1 MAEQILIIED
11 DHGLRETLR
20 QLLELDGYD
29 VVTAADGLEGL
40 ERFEAGTTNVVVLDL
55 MMPRMDGFG
64 FAAELQRRG
73 WRETTTILVLTA
85 DGRAPE
91 KAARIG
97 ADGWLEKPFDALL
110 FLDKVAQ
117 LARHAPGS

>member
-40 ERFEAGTTNVVVLDL
+40 ERFEAGATDVVVLDL

-64 FAAELQRRG
+64 FAAELQRRAG
-73 WRETTTILVLTA
+73 WKSRLTLSCFLTKWPNWLGTLQGLEEA
-85 DGRAPE
+85 ELPP
-91 KAARIG
+91 AA
-97 ADGWLEKPFDALL
+97 
-110 FLDKVAQ
+110 
-117 LARHAPGS
+117 

>member
-1 MAEQILIIED
+1 MTERVLIIED
-11 DHGLRETLR
+11 DLGLRETLR

-29 VVTAADGLEGL
+29 VVTATDGLEGL
-40 ERFEAGTTNVVVLDL
+40 ERFEAGTTDVVVLDL

-73 WRETTTILVLTA
+73 LRATTAILVLTA
-85 DGRAPE
+85 DGRAQE

-97 ADGWLEKPFDALL
+97 ADGWLEKPFDVLL
-110 FLDKVAQ
+110 FLEKVAQ
-117 LARHAPGS
+117 LARRAPRS